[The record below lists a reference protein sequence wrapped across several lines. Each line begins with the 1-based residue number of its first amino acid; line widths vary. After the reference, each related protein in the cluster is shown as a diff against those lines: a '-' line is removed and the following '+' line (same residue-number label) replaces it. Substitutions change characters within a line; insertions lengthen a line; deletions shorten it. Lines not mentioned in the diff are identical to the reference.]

1 MNKKFSTLM
10 TMGLLMVGALFSNV
24 NATQVLEAPTAATSA
39 TELANG
45 MKVYLGARVS
55 GTDYFV
61 DVADGT
67 SSATDKKT
75 FKTPAAVWNARTT
88 SLFTIDNFTVQD
100 GNASFQL
107 KDKDGKIIYFEKDGG
122 MATSAVSELIST
134 FKITGKTADATG
146 GLTLANTTTASAKFY
161 VTDADKTVSYVA
173 DGSSKTALAIYLPG
187 TTTWAAADLN
197 DNRSGSGFSF
207 TFPDAKPEVAD
218 NIFGGNIL
226 AVTIAS
232 ARTHD
237 GNTYPAAT
245 YFVLEGGKELAA
257 AEANEASSSSSEKL
271 AILAACF
278 NNATFI
284 AMSSTETAANLDR
297 ATGNGFKFVK
307 VKGSDLVLSGAPKGN
322 KISVDNAQFAVS
334 EPDAKNAGGKFQ
346 VKLASV
352 YLQKKADYK
361 DTDAQ
366 SSVNNLYVNAYA
378 PTSAATYVI
387 STSTA
392 VAPCKFGEGADV
404 RAALLK
410 NDAKSVV
417 NIMFTSGTPGG
428 QTSEYGKYLVL
439 GSTGSAFQLEA
450 KAPNYVKTTSPDAQ
464 WIVAGYDAAT
474 KKFTF
479 VNREAGAG
487 NNGVRVEMSLYPTE
501 NAGEYTVVAV
511 TAAGS
516 GAFAALAVPTTTN
529 LNTTTVRFVDAV
541 STPMAGYANF
551 SDEDLTNVVQLK
563 FRDADATG
571 FNPTDLYMDYDASV
585 ATKYVPSKESADV
598 IWSLV
603 KFDRS
608 KAETKLVADTLYAV
622 NTYAYLTKDKD
633 DKTVVKTD
641 GKDTVAVVAYA
652 LNLYGT
658 DNYLNV
664 NAGNFLEKKQQTE
677 AAKAQ
682 RFIFKENANNT
693 YAMVPVASTPGLGF
707 RSAVT
712 ASVKKVCGNI
722 AAGSEAFDTN
732 TKGLYGSDAYTD
744 VVIVKDAATP
754 SLKSEARHAAF
765 ESTIGGYVAMASNR
779 DAILT
784 SVLKS
789 ASFTEEDVT
798 FWLDTADVDA
808 LTPSFFISKG
818 VPAETKAVSP
828 RMFLY
833 NTKDSASYYDPNEAA
848 VVTNKEYYMDA
859 TQNNVKAIFRQA
871 TLAAVDTMTTT
882 VNGKDVTISAEA
894 SKDGKVLKGLNN
906 FKYQIVQK
914 DEEVANGYVIRSL
927 GDGKY
932 LYNLNGKLGFTTS
945 KDDALVMDVTAGQS
959 PVANE
964 DITASS
970 ISVIAKEGAVVIN
983 GAAGKKVVIT
993 NVLGQTI
1000 ANTVLSSDNATIS
1013 APQGVVVVAVE
1024 GEAAVKAIVK

>member
-1 MNKKFSTLM
+1 M

>member
-10 TMGLLMVGALFSNV
+10 TAGLLMVGALFGNV
-24 NATQVLEAPTAATSA
+24 NAAKTSEVPVA
-39 TELANG
+39 GTSSTELANG
-45 MKVYLGARVS
+45 LKVYIGDGSNFAKVATKNAVQTFDLGASAMTAAASV
-55 GTDYFV
+55 T
-61 DVADGT
+61 AD
-67 SSATDKKT
+67 
-75 FKTPAAVWNARTT
+75 N
-88 SLFTIDNFTVQD
+88 LFTISNFQKVD
-100 GNASFQL
+100 GGSAATFEL
-107 KDKDGKIIYFEKDGG
+107 KDKDGKVLHFN
-122 MATSAVSELIST
+122 AVSVSSSGEPDGSGSDITT
-134 FKITGKTADATG
+134 FKVTGIKANAAKLFLLNATTPSNYFVVSSGTLTHTSSGTA
-146 GLTLANTTTASAKFY
+146 AK
-161 VTDADKTVSYVA
+161 
-173 DGSSKTALAIYLPG
+173 IYLPG
-187 TTTWAAADLN
+187 ATNWEAADLN

-218 NIFGGNIL
+218 NIFGNNIL

-232 ARTHD
+232 GRTSD
-237 GNTYPAAT
+237 DKTYPAGT

-257 AEANEASSSSSEKL
+257 AEAAEAAGSSTEKL

-284 AMSSTETAANLDR
+284 AMSSTETPANQDR

-307 VKGSDLVLSGAPKGN
+307 VKGADLVLSSAPKGN
-322 KISVDNAQFAVS
+322 KISVNNAQFAVS
-334 EPDAKNAGGKFQ
+334 EPDAQNASGKFQ

-352 YLQKKADYK
+352 YIQKKSDYK
-361 DTDAQ
+361 ETDDQAN
-366 SSVNNLYVNAYA
+366 VTNLYVNAYA
-378 PTSAATYVI
+378 PTFAATYVV
-387 STSTA
+387 SSSTA
-392 VAPCKFGEGADV
+392 VTPCKFGTGADV
-404 RAALLK
+404 KSVLLK
-410 NDAKSVV
+410 DNAKSVV

-428 QTSEYGKYLVL
+428 TTSEYGKYLVL

-450 KAPNYVKTTSPDAQ
+450 KAPKFVKTTSPDAQ
-464 WIVAGYDAAT
+464 WIITGYDADS

-487 NNGVRVEMSLYPTE
+487 TSGVRVEMSLYPTE
-501 NAGEYTVVAV
+501 NDGEFSVVAV
-511 TAAGS
+511 SSAGS

-529 LNTTTVRFVDAV
+529 LSATTIRFVDATV
-541 STPMAGYANF
+541 NPMAGYANF
-551 SDEDLTNVVQLK
+551 SQEDLTNVVQLK
-563 FRDADATG
+563 FRDEEATG
-571 FNPTDLYMDYDASV
+571 FNPVDLYMGYESTPGD
-585 ATKYVPSKESADV
+585 KFVPSKESADV

-603 KFDRS
+603 KMDRS

-652 LNLYGT
+652 LNLYST
-658 DNYLNV
+658 DNYLAVHGSNYLMKKALA
-664 NAGNFLEKKQQTE
+664 AGETS
-677 AAKAQ
+677 ADAQ
-682 RFIFKENANNT
+682 RFILKENANGT

-712 ASVKKVCGNI
+712 AAVKKVSGNI
-722 AAGSEAFDTN
+722 ETPAFDTN
-732 TKGLYGSDAYTD
+732 DKGLYGTDAYTD

-754 SLKSEARHAAF
+754 SLKSDSRHAAF
-765 ESTIGGYVAMASNR
+765 ESTIGGYIAMAANR
-779 DAILT
+779 DAVLT

-818 VPAETKAVSP
+818 TGVKDATD

-833 NTKDSASYYDPNEAA
+833 NTKDSAKYYDPSVAGMVEQ
-848 VVTNKEYYMDA
+848 KEYYMDA
-859 TQNNVKAIFRQA
+859 TKTNVKGNFRQA
-871 TLAAVDTMTTT
+871 ALVNTDTMTTV
-882 VNGKDVTISAEA
+882 VNGKEVTVAAEA

-906 FKYQIVQK
+906 FKFQIVQK
-914 DEEVANGYVIRSL
+914 DEEAANGYVIRSL

-945 KDDALVMDVTAGQS
+945 KDDALVMNVTAGQS

-964 DITASS
+964 NINASS
-970 ISVIAKEGAVVIN
+970 VSVIANEGYVTIS
-983 GAAGKKVVIT
+983 GAQGKKVTIS

-1000 ANTVLSSDNATIS
+1000 ANTVITSDNEIIS

>member
-24 NATQVLEAPTAATSA
+24 NAAKTTGVPVVGTSA

-45 MKVYLGARVS
+45 LKVYIG
-55 GTDYFV
+55 
-61 DVADGT
+61 DGT
-67 SSATDKKT
+67 NFAKVTTKAGVQTFDLGTSAMTVAASVTDDNLFTISNFQKVDGGSSATFELT
-75 FKTPAAVWNARTT
+75 
-88 SLFTIDNFTVQD
+88 
-100 GNASFQL
+100 
-107 KDKDGKIIYFEKDGG
+107 DKDGKVLHFNVAPADPGAYPDGSG
-122 MATSAVSELIST
+122 SDITT
-134 FKITGKTADATG
+134 FKVAGLKADVANIKLLNATTADNYFVVTTG
-146 GLTLANTTTASAKFY
+146 TLSYTNTGTAAK
-161 VTDADKTVSYVA
+161 
-173 DGSSKTALAIYLPG
+173 IYLPG
-187 TTTWAAADLN
+187 PTTWAAADLN

-232 ARTHD
+232 LRATY
-237 GNTYPAAT
+237 YPAGT
-245 YFVLEGGKELAA
+245 YFVLDGGKELAA
-257 AEANEASSSSSEKL
+257 AEATIAGGTDNAETQGIFK
-271 AILAACF
+271 ACF

-322 KISVDNAQFAVS
+322 KISVKNAQFAVT

-346 VKLASV
+346 VGLASV
-352 YLQKKADYK
+352 YLQEKADYK
-361 DTDAQ
+361 DADDQKT
-366 SSVNNLYVNAYA
+366 VPNLYVNAYA

-387 STSTA
+387 SSSTA

-428 QTSEYGKYLVL
+428 ATSEYGKYLVL
-439 GSTGSAFQLEA
+439 GSDGSAFQLEA
-450 KAPNYVKTTSPDAQ
+450 KAPNYVKITSPDAQ

-487 NNGVRVEMSLYPTE
+487 TSGARVEMSLYPTE

-511 TAAGS
+511 TVAGS
-516 GAFAALAVPTTTN
+516 GAFNALAVPTTTN

-571 FNPTDLYMDYDASV
+571 FNPTDLYMDYSPSA

-664 NAGNFLEKKQQTE
+664 NIGNFLEKKQQTE

-722 AAGSEAFDTN
+722 AASSEAFDTN

-906 FKYQIVQK
+906 FKFQIVQK
-914 DEEVANGYVIRSL
+914 DEEAANGYVIRSL

-964 DITASS
+964 DITTSS
-970 ISVIAKEGAVVIN
+970 ISVIAKEGAVIIN
-983 GAAGKKVVIT
+983 GAQGKTVTIS

-1013 APQGVVVVAVE
+1013 APAGVVVVAIE

>member
-61 DVADGT
+61 DVVDGT

-75 FKTPAAVWNARTT
+75 FKTPAAVWNAGTT

-122 MATSAVSELIST
+122 MATSAVSGLIST
-134 FKITGKTADATG
+134 FKITGKTADAIG

-161 VTDADKTVSYVA
+161 VTDADKAVSYVA

-257 AEANEASSSSSEKL
+257 AEADVVSGSSPEKL

-322 KISVDNAQFAVS
+322 KISVDNAQFAVT

-361 DTDAQ
+361 DTDDQAKITTGI
-366 SSVNNLYVNAYA
+366 YVNAYA

-428 QTSEYGKYLVL
+428 LTSEYGKYLVL

-464 WIVAGYDAAT
+464 WIVAGYDANT

-487 NNGVRVEMSLYPTE
+487 ASGVRVEMSLYPTE
-501 NAGEYTVVAV
+501 NSGEYTVVAV
-511 TAAGS
+511 TVAGS
-516 GAFAALAVPTTTN
+516 GAFNALAVPTTTN

-571 FNPTDLYMDYDASV
+571 FNPTDLYMEYDGTNS
-585 ATKYVPSKESADV
+585 KYIPSKESADV

-664 NAGNFLEKKQQTE
+664 NSNMLKKEQQTE

-682 RFIFKENANNT
+682 RFIFKENANDT

-712 ASVKKVCGNI
+712 ATVKKVSGNI
-722 AAGSEAFDTN
+722 ASGSEAFDTN
-732 TKGLYGSDAYTD
+732 AKGLYGSDAYTD

-906 FKYQIVQK
+906 FKFQIVQK
-914 DEEVANGYVIRSL
+914 DEEAANGYVIRSL

-964 DITASS
+964 DITTSS
-970 ISVIAKEGAVVIN
+970 ISVIAKEGAVIIN
-983 GAAGKKVVIT
+983 GAQGKTVTIS

-1013 APQGVVVVAVE
+1013 APAGVVVVAIE

>member
-1 MNKKFSTLM
+1 
-10 TMGLLMVGALFSNV
+10 MVGALFSNA
-24 NATQVLEAPTAATSA
+24 NAAKTTGVPVAGTSA

-45 MKVYLGARVS
+45 LKVYIGDGSNFAKVATKGDVQTFDLGSSAMTGAASVNDDNLFTIS
-55 GTDYFV
+55 NFQKIDGGSSATFELKD
-61 DVADGT
+61 ADGT
-67 SSATDKKT
+67 DPDGSGSDITT
-75 FKTPAAVWNARTT
+75 FKVSGLKADVTSIKLLNATTPAN
-88 SLFTIDNFTVQD
+88 Q
-100 GNASFQL
+100 
-107 KDKDGKIIYFEKDGG
+107 FEVSGSTLSYG
-122 MATSAVSELIST
+122 SPSAAAT
-134 FKITGKTADATG
+134 
-146 GLTLANTTTASAKFY
+146 
-161 VTDADKTVSYVA
+161 
-173 DGSSKTALAIYLPG
+173 IYLPG
-187 TTTWAAADLN
+187 ATAWDAVDLN

-218 NIFGGNIL
+218 NIFGDNIL
-226 AVTIAS
+226 AVTLA
-232 ARTHD
+232 ADRAHD
-237 GNTYPAAT
+237 GKTYPQGT

-257 AEANEASSSSSEKL
+257 AETAEASGSAAEKL
-271 AILAACF
+271 AVLAACF

-307 VKGSDLVLSGAPKGN
+307 VKGSDLVLADAPKGN
-322 KISVDNAQFAVS
+322 EISVSNAQFAVS

-346 VKLASV
+346 VKLATV

-361 DTDAQ
+361 DTDEQ
-366 SSVNNLYVNAYA
+366 ISVSDLYVNAYA

-392 VAPCKFGEGADV
+392 VAPCAFGTGADV

-410 NDAKSVV
+410 SEAKSVV
-417 NIMFTSGTPGG
+417 NIMFTSGTPGAND
-428 QTSEYGKYLVL
+428 SEYGKYLVL
-439 GSTGSAFQLEA
+439 GSTGAAFQLEA

-464 WIVAGYDAAT
+464 WIISAYDADS

-487 NNGVRVEMSLYPTE
+487 TAGARVEMSLYPTE

-511 TAAGS
+511 TAVGS
-516 GAFAALAVPTTTN
+516 GALDALAVPAATN
-529 LNTTTVRFVDAV
+529 LSATTVRFVDAV

-563 FRDADATG
+563 FRDENATG
-571 FNPTDLYMDYDASV
+571 FNPVDLYMDYDGNVPA
-585 ATKYVPSKESADV
+585 KFVPSKESADV

-633 DKTVVKTD
+633 DKTVVKAD

-658 DNYLNV
+658 TEYLSINS
-664 NAGNFLEKKQQTE
+664 NHLEKAALTAGQT
-677 AAKAQ
+677 AADAK
-682 RFIFKENANNT
+682 RFIFKENANGT

-707 RSAVT
+707 RSAVNNST
-712 ASVKKVCGNI
+712 KKVSGNI
-722 AAGSEAFDTN
+722 AVGSEAFDTN
-732 TKGLYGSDAYTD
+732 AKGLYGSDAYTD

-765 ESTIGGYVAMASNR
+765 ESTIGGYVAMASNH

-784 SVLKS
+784 SVLK
-789 ASFTEEDVT
+789 ATSFTEEDVT

-818 VPAETKAVSP
+818 VSAETKAVSP

-848 VVTNKEYYMDA
+848 IVVQKEYYMDA
-859 TQNNVKAIFRQA
+859 TQTNVKAIFRQA

-906 FKYQIVQK
+906 FKFQIVQK
-914 DEEVANGYVIRSL
+914 DEDAANGYVIRSL
-927 GDGKY
+927 SDGKY

-945 KDDALVMDVTAGQS
+945 KDDALVMDVTEGQA

-964 DITASS
+964 AVNASS
-970 ISVIAKEGAVVIN
+970 VKVTAAEGQVVIS
-983 GAAGKKVVIT
+983 GAEGKTVVIS
-993 NVLGQTI
+993 NLLGQPV
-1000 ANTVLSSDNATIS
+1000 ANTVITSSEATI
-1013 APQGVVVVAVE
+1013 AVPAGVVVVAVE

>member
-24 NATQVLEAPTAATSA
+24 NAATTTAVPVAGTSA

-45 MKVYLGARVS
+45 LKVYIGDGTNFAKVTTKNGVKTFDLGAGQATSTV
-55 GTDYFV
+55 TD
-61 DVADGT
+61 D
-67 SSATDKKT
+67 
-75 FKTPAAVWNARTT
+75 N
-88 SLFTIDNFTVQD
+88 LFTIFNFQKVNEGTA
-100 GNASFQL
+100 ASFTFQL
-107 KDKDGKIIYFEKDGG
+107 KDKDGSVLKFNVAPATGSGEPAGG
-122 MATSAVSELIST
+122 GNDLTT
-134 FKITGKTADATG
+134 FVVDKGTADI
-146 GLTLANTTTASAKFY
+146 
-161 VTDADKTVSYVA
+161 
-173 DGSSKTALAIYLPG
+173 TALKLQGATTPANRFQISSGALIYNASGSDAKIYLPG
-187 TTTWAAADLN
+187 ATTWDAETLN

-237 GNTYPAAT
+237 GKTYPAAT

-257 AEANEASSSSSEKL
+257 AEADEASSSSPEKL

-307 VKGSDLVLSGAPKGN
+307 VKGSDLVLSSSALKGN
-322 KISVDNAQFAVS
+322 KISVDNAQFAVT

-366 SSVNNLYVNAYA
+366 SSVSNLYVNAYA

-428 QTSEYGKYLVL
+428 SDSEYGKYLVL
-439 GSTGSAFQLEA
+439 GSTGSAFRLEA

-487 NNGVRVEMSLYPTE
+487 TSGVRVEISLYPTE
-501 NAGEYTVVAV
+501 NAGEYTIVSV
-511 TAAGS
+511 TGTGS
-516 GAFAALAVPTTTN
+516 GAFATLATPNTDALAAKTI
-529 LNTTTVRFVDAV
+529 RFVDAV

-571 FNPTDLYMDYDASV
+571 FNPTDLYMDYSASV

-664 NAGNFLEKKQQTE
+664 NIGNFLEKKQQTE

-722 AAGSEAFDTN
+722 AASSEAFDTN

-964 DITASS
+964 DITTSS
-970 ISVIAKEGAVVIN
+970 ISVITKEGAVIIN
-983 GAAGKKVVIT
+983 GAQGKTVTIS

-1013 APQGVVVVAVE
+1013 APAGVVVVAIE